1 MRKTL
6 TALCCLA
13 LAGTVSAL
21 TCNWKWTANG
31 DGWQGSST
39 YYLVYSEGQLTAAEA
54 VAAANSKYDSKYTG
68 NNGTWGGSFDM
79 GAAQASLSGK
89 NYSVSTGISVSSDL
103 GTGSSGTSI
112 SLNFQDDSFPES
124 GFPESGTWSGATGY
138 LYLVIFDRSLGDG
151 AGEQFAVAQAG
162 NGMVQIDDEGQDVG
176 PGPGGPGPGGP
187 DPMQY
192 YVPVFMAGTSK
203 AAPEPTALALLAL
216 GIAGVALRRRVR

>member
-89 NYSVSTGISVSSDL
+89 KYSVSTGIPVSSDL
-103 GTGSSGTSI
+103 GEGSSGTTI
-112 SLNFQDDSFPES
+112 SLNYQDKFFPEN
-124 GFPESGTWSGATGY
+124 GNFSGAEGY
-138 LYLVIFDRSLGDG
+138 LYLVIFDQSLGTG
-151 AGEQFAVAQAG
+151 ANEQFAVAQAG
-162 NGMVQIDDEGQDVG
+162 TGMVQIDDEGQVVG
-176 PGPGGPGPGGP
+176 PPGGSGGP
-187 DPMQY
+187 APVY
-192 YVPVFMAGTSK
+192 FYVPNWMAGTSK

>member
-21 TCNWKWTANG
+21 TCNWSWTANG

-39 YYLVYSEGQLTAAEA
+39 YYLVYSEGQLSAAEA
-54 VAAANSKYDSKYTG
+54 VAAANSSYSG
-68 NNGTWGGSFDM
+68 NDGTWGGSFDM
-79 GAAQASLSGK
+79 SAAQTSLTGK
-89 NYSVSTGISVSSDL
+89 NYSVSTGKKVSSSL
-103 GTGSSGTSI
+103 GEGSSGTSI
-112 SLNFQDDSFPES
+112 SLNFADKL
-124 GFPESGTWSGATGY
+124 FPESGTWSGDTGY
-138 LYLVIFDRSLGDG
+138 LYLVIFDQSLGTG
-151 AGEQFAVAQAG
+151 ADEQFAVAQAG
-162 NGMVQIDDEGQDVG
+162 TGTVPIDSDGQVVG
-176 PGPGGPGPGGP
+176 PSGMTGP
-187 DPMQY
+187 DSMQY

>member
-21 TCNWKWTANG
+21 TCNWSWTANG

-39 YYLVYSEGQLTAAEA
+39 YYLVYSEGQLSAAEA
-54 VAAANSKYDSKYTG
+54 VAAVNSSYSG
-68 NNGTWGGSFDM
+68 NDGTWGGSFDM
-79 GAAQASLSGK
+79 EAAKASLSGK
-89 NYSVSTGISVSSDL
+89 NYSASTEKKVSSNL
-103 GTGSSGTSI
+103 EAGSSGTSI
-112 SLNFQDDSFPES
+112 SLKFQDDRFPE
-124 GFPESGTWSGATGY
+124 ESGTWSEDTGY
-138 LYLVIFDRSLGDG
+138 LYLVIFDQSLGTG

-162 NGMVQIDDEGQDVG
+162 IGKVQIDDKGQVVG
-176 PGPGGPGPGGP
+176 PGPGGPDSLYLYTPNWL
-187 DPMQY
+187 
-192 YVPVFMAGTSK
+192 AGTSK

>member
-21 TCNWKWTANG
+21 TCNWSWTANG

-39 YYLVYSEGQLTAAEA
+39 YYLVYSEGQLSAAEA
-54 VAAANSKYDSKYTG
+54 VAAANSSYSG
-68 NNGTWGGSFDM
+68 NDGTWGGSFDM
-79 GAAQASLSGK
+79 SAAQTSLTGK
-89 NYSVSTGISVSSDL
+89 NYSVSMGKEVSSSL
-103 GTGSSGTSI
+103 GEGSSGTSI
-112 SLNFQDDSFPES
+112 SLNFADKLFPE
-124 GFPESGTWSGATGY
+124 ESGTWSGDTGY
-138 LYLVIFDRSLGDG
+138 LYLVIFDRSLGTG
-151 AGEQFAVAQAG
+151 ADEQFAVAQAG
-162 NGMVQIDDEGQDVG
+162 TGTVTIDSDGQVVG
-176 PGPGGPGPGGP
+176 PPGPPGTTGP
-187 DPMQY
+187 DPMQS

>member
-54 VAAANSKYDSKYTG
+54 VAAANSEYTG
-68 NNGTWGGSFDM
+68 NDGTWGGSFDM
-79 GAAQASLSGK
+79 KAAKASLSEK
-89 NYSVSTGISVSSDL
+89 KYSVSTAKDVSSNL
-103 GTGSSGTSI
+103 GKGSSGTSI

-138 LYLVIFDRSLGDG
+138 LYLVIFDWSLGDG
-151 AGEQFAVAQAG
+151 ANEQFAVAQAG
-162 NGMVQIDDEGQDVG
+162 NGTLTIDSKGQVV
-176 PGPGGPGPGGP
+176 
-187 DPMQY
+187 DPSGKPLPMAFLA
-192 YVPVFMAGTSK
+192 PAWLAGTSK